1 MKVLG
6 VGNALVDVMTIL
18 PDDKFL
24 DHLGLP
30 KGSMQLV
37 DKDKSDSI
45 IKEISG
51 LETRISSGG
60 SAANTINGLAAMK
73 VETGFIGTLGR
84 DELGTRFISDFHNND
99 VATHITYSDT
109 HSGKAIALVS
119 PDGQRT
125 FATYLGAAIEMGPD
139 QMSAEIFSQYQIVHI
154 EGYLLQNY
162 DLIEAAVKRALSHG
176 VHTSLDLASFNVVE
190 EHKDFLL
197 RLIPKNIDI
206 LFANEEEALA
216 LTGLP
221 PEEAVLSMGEMVPLA
236 VVKTGAKG
244 SLIFDRRTVTRVDAI
259 PSQCV
264 DTTGAGDLYASGF
277 LYGMILGEELGEC
290 GRFGSVLAGHVIKVI
305 GAKIH
310 ENHWNDIF
318 QQIHFQNLK

>member
-6 VGNALVDVMTIL
+6 VGNALVDVMTVL

-24 DHLGLP
+24 DRLGLP

-45 IKEISG
+45 LNEISG
-51 LETRISSGG
+51 FETKISSGG

-73 VETGFIGTLGR
+73 VETGFIGTLGK
-84 DELGTRFISDFHNND
+84 DELGTRFISDFISNN
-99 VATHITYSDT
+99 VAPHITYSDT

-139 QMSAEIFSQYQIVHI
+139 QMTDDIFSQYQIVHI

-162 DLIEAAVKRALSHG
+162 DLIESAVKRALSHG
-176 VHTSLDLASFNVVE
+176 VQTSLDLASFNVVE

-206 LFANEEEALA
+206 LFANEEEAFA
-216 LTGLP
+216 LTGLL
-221 PEEAVLSMGEMVPLA
+221 PEEAVIAMGEMVPLA

-244 SLIFDRRTVTRVDAI
+244 SLIYDRQTLTRVDAI

-277 LYGMILGEELGEC
+277 LYGMIMGEDLGEC
-290 GRFGSVLAGHVIKVI
+290 GRYGSVLAGHVIKVI

-318 QQIHFQNLK
+318 QQIQVQNLK